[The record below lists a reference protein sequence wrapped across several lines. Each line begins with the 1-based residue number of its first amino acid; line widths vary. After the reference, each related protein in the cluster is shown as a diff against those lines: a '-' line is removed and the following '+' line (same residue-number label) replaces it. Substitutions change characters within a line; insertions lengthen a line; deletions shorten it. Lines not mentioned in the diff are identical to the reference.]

1 MVSSGT
7 LGKDALKEPLW
18 WQERIKRIKVMTHIL
33 TWVFIYVFPYL
44 INFPATRHYNTPLVL
59 SLFIF
64 PTTLAITFYVNYL
77 WLVPRYMTLGK
88 NGNSWRNHVIY
99 AVSSL
104 LVLIIAMEA
113 NHWCLSMLPE
123 DGQYIERYAHPHIM
137 AKAYASTPFVQITLF
152 LHDLLWYA
160 TATLLALFI
169 RNISTYWKKHTAQ
182 LEAENRM
189 ILNQASPH
197 FLLNTLNGIYALIA
211 IDPSRAQDAVHK
223 FSKMLSYMIYEIQ
236 QEHTTLQREAE
247 FIEQYVALMKLRLT
261 ANASITYS
269 YSLERMNETQIMPML
284 LQPLVENA
292 FKHGITNE
300 KPCHVDITINAA
312 NGILHM
318 TINNSNNPKTQSD
331 RRSHGI
337 GLKLTRQR
345 LECYY
350 KNSYKLKYS
359 LSADEAEHITELTI
373 KLT

>member
-1 MVSSGT
+1 MALSNT
-7 LGKDALKEPLW
+7 LEKNTLKKPLW

-44 INFPATRHYNTPLVL
+44 VNFPATRHYSTPLIL

-77 WLVPRYMTLGK
+77 WLVPNYMTLGK
-88 NGNSWRNHVIY
+88 NGSSRRNHIIY

-104 LVLIIAMEA
+104 LVLVTAMEA

-123 DGQYIERYAHPHIM
+123 DSQYIERYAHPHIM
-137 AKAYASTPFVQITLF
+137 AKAYASTPFVQMTLL

-169 RNISTYWKKHTAQ
+169 RNIGTYWEKHTAQ

-197 FLLNTLNGIYALIA
+197 FLLNTLNSIYALIA
-211 IDPSRAQDAVHK
+211 IDPQRAQDTVHK
-223 FSKMLSYMIYEIQ
+223 FSKMLSYMMYEMQ
-236 QEHTTLQREAE
+236 LEHTTLQREAE

-261 ANASITYS
+261 TNASITYN
-269 YSLERMNETQIMPML
+269 YSLERMNETQIIPML

-300 KPCHVDITINAA
+300 KPCHVDIAINAA

-318 TINNSNNPKTQSD
+318 TINNSNNPKSQSD
-331 RRSHGI
+331 RRTHGI
-337 GLKLTRQR
+337 GLDLTRQR
-345 LECYY
+345 L
-350 KNSYKLKYS
+350 NSYYPQRHKLEFR
-359 LSADEAEHITELTI
+359 LSNDGNDYITELTI
-373 KLT
+373 KT